1 MTLNFWR
8 MCTANLL
15 LFISVYMLFPLLP
28 FVMGEQLGV
37 SVGQAGSMFLV
48 FVVAMFAVGPFHAYL
63 VDEYKRKHVLLYS
76 ALIMLAAVLGYAFVD
91 GYTKFLLLAAV
102 QLRSFGYAWKGI
114 RCCIGKE
121 QNLSFHLIATAVVV
135 IAGFVLGITHMEWMI
150 IILCIGVVIAAE
162 LFNTAIEKLVDL
174 VSPQQHPVA
183 GQVKDIAAGAVL
195 VCAATAAI
203 IGLIVFIPY
212 LTCFFL

>member
-1 MTLNFWR
+1 MKYDF
-8 MCTANLL
+8 
-15 LFISVYMLFPLLP
+15 
-28 FVMGEQLGV
+28 
-37 SVGQAGSMFLV
+37 
-48 FVVAMFAVGPFHAYL
+48 
-63 VDEYKRKHVLLYS
+63 KK
-76 ALIMLAAVLGYAFVD
+76 
-91 GYTKFLLLAAV
+91 
-102 QLRSFGYAWKGI
+102 QLRSFGYAAQAHHQRSVCI

-135 IAGFVLGITHMEWMI
+135 IAGFVLGITRMEWMI

-212 LTCFFL
+212 LTRFFL

>member
-1 MTLNFWR
+1 MQYDF
-8 MCTANLL
+8 
-15 LFISVYMLFPLLP
+15 
-28 FVMGEQLGV
+28 
-37 SVGQAGSMFLV
+37 
-48 FVVAMFAVGPFHAYL
+48 
-63 VDEYKRKHVLLYS
+63 KK
-76 ALIMLAAVLGYAFVD
+76 
-91 GYTKFLLLAAV
+91 

-114 RCCIGKE
+114 RSCVGKE
-121 QNLSFHLIATAVVV
+121 QNLSFHLIATVLTV
-135 IAGFVLGITHMEWMI
+135 IAGFLLDIARTDWMI
-150 IILCIGVVIAAE
+150 VILCIGVVIAAE

-212 LTCFFL
+212 LTRFFL